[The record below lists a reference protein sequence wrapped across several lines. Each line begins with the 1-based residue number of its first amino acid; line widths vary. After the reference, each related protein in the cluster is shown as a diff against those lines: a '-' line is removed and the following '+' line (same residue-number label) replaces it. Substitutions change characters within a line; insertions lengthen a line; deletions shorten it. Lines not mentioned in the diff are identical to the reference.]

1 MSAISKKYS
10 SSLNHIMM
18 DRGRLKAS
26 TQSSFTVCFS
36 SSNKEVFAPCCPQF
50 ERGGKPGMSGRN
62 IEVRLGVFDAEG
74 LEIQDAVVAAAG
86 NQILLLAS

>member
-1 MSAISKKYS
+1 MVT
-10 SSLNHIMM
+10 
-18 DRGRLKAS
+18 AS
-26 TQSSFTVCFS
+26 TQSFFYGLLFFTLIQRFLP
-36 SSNKEVFAPCCPQF
+36 PCCPQF

-86 NQILLLAS
+86 NQLLLLAA

>member
-1 MSAISKKYS
+1 
-10 SSLNHIMM
+10 M
-18 DRGRLKAS
+18 DRGRFYNTHPIFLLRSAFLHPN
-26 TQSSFTVCFS
+26 T
-36 SSNKEVFAPCCPQF
+36 EAFAPCCPQF

-86 NQILLLAS
+86 IQLLLCSSPIRSP